1 MTDKPIILWRS
12 GGNTVSTDKV
22 RTRRLTVSL
31 DDIDVVEVRR
41 PLFIGASI
49 FAVASSALA
58 LRFWDVLEPAEF
70 VTLSGAGGIALLAGL
85 IVARVQLHSLS
96 IQGIAITLP
105 VWTAHAMR
113 NAIDDAIA
121 LRGENRDSNRKRFVP

>member
-1 MTDKPIILWRS
+1 MTSKTNILWRA
-12 GGNTVSTDKV
+12 GANTVSTDKV

-41 PLFIGASI
+41 PLFFGASA

-70 VTLSGAGGIALLAGL
+70 VTLTGAGGIALLAGL
-85 IVARVQLHSLS
+85 LVARVQLHSLS

-105 VWTAHAMR
+105 AWTARAMR
-113 NAIDDAIA
+113 LAIDDAIA
-121 LRGENRDSNRKRFVP
+121 ARREIPKPARRRVAP